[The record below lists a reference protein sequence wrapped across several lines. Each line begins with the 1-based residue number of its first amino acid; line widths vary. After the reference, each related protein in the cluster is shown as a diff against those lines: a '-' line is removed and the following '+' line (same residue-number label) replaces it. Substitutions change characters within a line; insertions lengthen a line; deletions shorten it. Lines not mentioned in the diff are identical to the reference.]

1 MEKIC
6 EACDGLII
14 PGSPHNID
22 PTYYGGEPFDPP
34 NEMDEYALDRQV
46 IAAFDKMNK
55 PMLGICGVIKA
66 ISGGVKLEKAGD
78 GRYALTVPAAE
89 FVIVQY

>member
-1 MEKIC
+1 M
-6 EACDGLII
+6 AV
-14 PGSPHNID
+14 SPSIRPMRWMSTHW
-22 PTYYGGEPFDPP
+22 
-34 NEMDEYALDRQV
+34 

-89 FVIVQY
+89 FAIVQY